1 MPGGQVARNHQIGHG
16 LGEIQKPQRV
26 GDGRTALAQLARGLL
41 LRITAFLH
49 EAADGGG
56 LLDGVEVLTLQVF
69 DQRGLHLLLVGHAA
83 HDTGHRLQPRQ
94 TRGAVTALARDD
106 AVAHTVFHH

>member
-1 MPGGQVARNHQIGHG
+1 MSLIHI
-16 LGEIQKPQRV
+16 
-26 GDGRTALAQLARGLL
+26 
-41 LRITAFLH
+41 F
-49 EAADGGG
+49 
-56 LLDGVEVLTLQVF
+56 EVLALQVF

-106 AVAHTVFHH
+106 RCV